1 MSALVLEMP
10 RDIVNALRVPIAEQG
25 PRLRQELAVRLYQ
38 KGLLSFGKARE
49 LARLNKWEFHVL
61 LAEEGVVRT
70 YDTEELSGD
79 LATLEQ
85 LP

>member
-1 MSALVLEMP
+1 MRTLVLEMP
-10 RDIVNALRVPIAEQG
+10 KDVVSALRVPAAEQG

-49 LARLNKWEFHVL
+49 LAGLNKWEFHIL
-61 LAEEGVVRT
+61 LADEGVVRT